1 MLNLSMNVNK
11 YVSNRKNLNDNAQQT
26 PHMTKVEEW
35 NNMNMEIRAFE
46 RVTISETLSSNL

>member
-1 MLNLSMNVNK
+1 MSINMFLIEK
-11 YVSNRKNLNDNAQQT
+11 PNDNAQQT

>member
-1 MLNLSMNVNK
+1 MFLIEK
-11 YVSNRKNLNDNAQQT
+11 PNDNAQQT
-26 PHMTKVEEW
+26 PHMTKVKEW